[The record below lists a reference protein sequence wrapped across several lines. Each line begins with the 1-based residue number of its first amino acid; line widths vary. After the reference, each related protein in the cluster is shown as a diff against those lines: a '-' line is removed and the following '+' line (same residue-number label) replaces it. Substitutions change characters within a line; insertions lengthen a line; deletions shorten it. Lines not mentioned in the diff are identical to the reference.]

1 MRVKFSPF
9 RFSESSL
16 SARHF
21 AFAFFGVCL
30 VANAAVAGLS
40 RTTFKTMLPKRVA
53 ELYAWAQESDSTDN
67 DEKPSLFPKAK
78 LNRDVND
85 RGKLDRTSVP
95 AGYRD
100 SVILDSTLTF
110 HESENFD
117 GVELGVQQDYSLDE
131 YLALRRGQLQSQV
144 WDSLSSQYDLK
155 AAPSGDALSRILESA
170 SGISIPLPP
179 NPLTTIF
186 GKPEVSINVSGE
198 YNARVGWRWDS
209 QNLGAVSAFGQ
220 TQSSPMF
227 SQDIKLNVSGR
238 IGDKLK
244 LGVDYNTSN
253 PFEFNNKFKI
263 GFDGYDDD
271 IIKRV
276 EVGNVSLTT
285 PSTLIGAGQTLF
297 GARAD
302 FQFGPLFLKTLASQ
316 RRGER
321 KFVNVKG
328 GSLKQRFQL
337 RAYDYAQ
344 NHFFLDTAY
353 KPIFKEYYRFSTPV
367 IPNSAEARRL
377 VVKEIEVYESTNDL
391 AEVEKVVNAI
401 GYDTL
406 SAIPVGQAYDPALKN
421 GRVLPGS
428 VEAGRFMQLEKSRYD
443 FNPNLGKL
451 TINNLRRDRNY
462 AVAYRI
468 EGPTE
473 AKEDDLQYGTFSK
486 DVRNNDTLVLKLIYA
501 TGLQPGF
508 KTLWARQMK
517 NIYPIGATNVDLN
530 QTDINIWY
538 LSNTNDSTDIL
549 PGASDKVSTV
559 LRVDQ
564 INNAT
569 GDPQPDGKFDIRASG
584 TPYFDTQRG
593 EITFPSLEPFREELR
608 NYFSSKG
615 NPALAEQYVYNEVYD
630 TLIDVAKL
638 QTGRDR
644 FIIAGEATGTSGGSS
659 IPLGAFNLTPGSVRV
674 NLDGRPL
681 VEGQDFTVDY
691 YSGQLRLNNP
701 QATLPNANLNIEYES
716 PDIFNLTTRTLAG
729 VRADYQLFKYRTLRS
744 NIGFTSMLY
753 NQALLI
759 DRVRLGDEPVSN
771 FMYGFDGNLELDAP
785 WLTKAID
792 WLPFLDTKEKSS
804 FMMRGEWAMM
814 NPTPNKKLSE
824 VTSDNGQPVVY
835 IDDFESAQ
843 RPISLG
849 LTAVQWSHAS
859 PPLDSSI
866 AIEDADRA
874 NYRGRSFWYQYFIA
888 RTPVQEVYPNRQ
900 RVIGQSNIN
909 DLRIDFSPDIRG
921 IYNRNQNFVD
931 SLNPVFKSDSA
942 RYANDVAAIKPK
954 VWGGMQRL
962 LSSYNTNFDTEN
974 IDFIEVMM
982 NVEDSEPTTEMY
994 IDLGQITE
1002 DIIPNGRLNTEDG
1015 VVEEYR
1021 IPNGVIDPG
1030 EDIGIDGI
1038 DDAREKGGTSED
1050 NDPWHAPYPYP
1061 LDQEADPARDNY
1073 GFDFA
1078 NVTDQSPQDFV
1089 SYNNYEG
1096 NSTVSESGQF
1106 PDTEILNRN
1115 NGQRLAQGNSYFSY
1129 KINLDPN
1136 PATNPQIVGGANNW
1150 RLYRIPIRGDRRQ
1163 VGNPLMSNIQYVRVW
1178 YKGGRLKARVADWRF
1193 LGSQWQRISTLQ
1205 PNVREDDSVL
1215 KVSFINR
1222 EENAGPPDFYTMPPG
1237 VVPPRQLSNPDP
1249 SQDIRMNEQ
1258 SLAVTVRNLRFGE
1271 ERMAV
1276 RVFRAF
1282 DMFYYK
1288 QLKFFIHGDGSLP
1301 GNAVEGAVAPAYAFI
1316 RFGIDSLNYYE
1327 YRRPLTSNW
1336 QDIGINLEELTAT
1349 KQLRGNDLDPRRFE
1363 FPVPNDPLA
1372 IFAIKGN
1379 PSLTKVMF
1387 VGFGI
1392 ANPAERF
1399 PNDLTTTM
1407 WVDELRLIQ
1416 PEDKNDWAA
1425 VGDANLQLA
1434 DLGVVR
1440 ATFNKTTPNFHR
1452 LEERFGNRID
1462 GSNWSVSTEAG
1473 FERFFPKEWKDIK
1486 IPISY
1491 THTEFL
1497 EKPQFVAQNDVNLE
1511 EAAEAAERNALTN
1524 NQTPDAAQRI
1534 GNDIRTRSQTL
1545 RVEDQFALVG
1555 LRLPIPTDLWWIRDS
1570 FNKLTYGYT
1579 YNQIFE
1585 RSPVVAERFQWHW
1598 NAKAQYA
1605 ITIPAN
1611 FYFDP
1616 LTWLGGTPGIGTY
1629 SNFRINFLPSTFAAG
1644 VDIDRWR
1651 ITEQSRFLLFPSP
1664 VQRSFTATKNAQFS
1678 WRPFQNGFLNP
1689 VLDYSVSSASTLV
1702 PFELDENGRQRSG
1715 AEVFK
1720 QIMFKNG
1727 KFVDFGDENNYRQN
1741 ITLNFRPKLPDL
1753 FSINKFF
1760 ESNGSFVTN
1769 YTWLDPLQPN
1779 PEIRDAVK
1787 QVSFNNSIRV
1797 NNTLRLRAL
1806 SNTWFDVEAKGST
1819 PKDSAAASTGIWS
1832 QVGRVFKTI
1841 FLDYDNITFGFN
1853 QNNTANTP
1861 GALGGTGITNFWARG
1876 LMFREQN
1883 PIYGPSLPYQLGLVG
1898 SPHGDFHIRASD
1910 AFPFFRFETTPG
1922 IRPPNS
1928 VLQESFTQTSTLD
1941 ARTSRPLWEG
1951 ATLDLNWKTQ
1961 FTYNKRQR
1969 VDADAEG
1976 RPSFNNVNIDE
1987 TYNRTYFS
1995 IPTFLTFG
2003 LFGNTV
2009 EDVIDLYN
2017 EKKSELEILPGED
2030 STATNARELT
2040 ALSEAFRDGLE
2051 SLNFFPAAIRSLAP
2065 VLNYGIRWE
2074 GIEKY
2079 SFFKGLARR
2088 ISFEHAYASTYQ
2100 ENARALDN
2108 GRVIEVQQVQAG
2120 FQPLIGITAAFDETK
2135 LDGNLTASLRYN
2147 PKTGYQLSA
2156 ASRQISRETSHEFS
2170 LQASYNKRS
2179 FSFPLFGIELQND
2192 IEFSF
2197 MTSLRRSLRA
2207 TYDIEDFKGEDGQ
2220 RLNGSTQIIIEPR
2233 ARYNLSNRLTTTA
2246 FVRYE
2251 GNFTEGAAQ
2260 PGFSNTQV
2268 GIDFRLSISGGR

>member
-1 MRVKFSPF
+1 MKFSPF
-9 RFSESSL
+9 RFSESSF
-16 SARHF
+16 SARYF

-40 RTTFKTMLPKRVA
+40 RTAFKTMLPKRVA
-53 ELYAWAQESDSTDN
+53 EFYAWLPQEGDSTKTDG
-67 DEKPSLFPKAK
+67 PTLFPKSK
-78 LNRDVND
+78 LNRDVSN
-85 RGKLDRTSVP
+85 RKKLDRSNIP
-95 AGYRD
+95 SGYKD
-100 SVILDSTLTF
+100 TLALDSTLEF
-110 HESENFD
+110 HASENFD
-117 GVELGVQQDYSLDE
+117 GVDIGVQQDYSLDE
-131 YLALRRGQLQSQV
+131 YLALRRGQLQSKV

-198 YNARVGWRWDS
+198 VNVRTGWRWDS

-220 TQSSPMF
+220 TQSSPIF
-227 SQDIKLNVSGR
+227 SQDIRLNVSGR

-244 LGVDYNTSN
+244 LGVDYNTNN
-253 PFEFNNKFKI
+253 PFEFNNKFKV

-321 KFVNVKG
+321 KFISVKG

-337 RAYDYAQ
+337 RAYDYSQ

-353 KPIFKEYYRFSTPV
+353 KPIFKEYYKFSTPV
-367 IPNSAEARRL
+367 IPNSSEAKRL

-391 AEVEKVVNAI
+391 SEVEKVVNAI
-401 GYDTL
+401 GYDNL
-406 SAIPVGQAYDPALKN
+406 VVIPAGQAYPPALKN

-428 VEAGRFMQLEKSRYD
+428 VEAGRFTQLEKSRFE
-443 FNPNLGKL
+443 FNPNLGKIV
-451 TINNLRRDRNY
+451 INNLRRDRNY

-468 EGPTE
+468 EGATDS
-473 AKEDDLQYGTFSK
+473 KDDDQQYGTFSK

-508 KTLWARQMK
+508 KNLWARQLK

-549 PGASDKVSTV
+549 QGATDKLSTV

-569 GDPQPDGKFDIRASG
+569 GEPQPDGEFDIRTSG
-584 TPYFDTQRG
+584 SPYFDSQRG
-593 EITFPSLEPFREELR
+593 EVTFPSLEPFREEIR
-608 NYFSSKG
+608 NYFSAKG
-615 NPALAEQYVYNEVYD
+615 NPALAEQYIYNEVYD
-630 TLIDVAKL
+630 TLVDVAKL

-644 FIIAGEATGTSGGSS
+644 YIIAGEATGTSGGSS

-681 VEGQDFTVDY
+681 TEGQDYTVDY
-691 YSGQLRLNNP
+691 YSGQVRLSNP
-701 QATLPNANLNIEYES
+701 QASLPNANLNIEYES

-729 VRADYQLFKYRTLRS
+729 VRADYQLFKYRTLKS
-744 NIGFTSMLY
+744 NIGFTTMLY

-771 FMYGFDGNLELDAP
+771 LMYGFDGNLELDAP

-804 FMMRGEWAMM
+804 FTMRGEWAMM

-824 VTSDNGQPVVY
+824 VASDNNLPVVY

-849 LTAVQWSHAS
+849 LTASQWTHAA
-859 PPLDSSI
+859 PPIDSSI
-866 AIEDADRA
+866 ATEDIDRA
-874 NYRGRSFWYQYFIA
+874 DFRGKSFWYQYFIA
-888 RTPVQEVYPNRQ
+888 RTKITEVYPNRQ
-900 RVIGQSNIN
+900 TALGQSNIN
-909 DLRIDFSPDIRG
+909 DLNIDFTPNIRG
-921 IYNRNQNFVD
+921 IYNRNPNFVD
-931 SLNPVFKSDSA
+931 SLNPVFKADSVKYTD
-942 RYANDVAAIKPK
+942 YALSIRPK

-974 IDFIEVMM
+974 IDYIEIMM
-982 NVEDSEPTTEMY
+982 NVEDREDATEMY

-1015 VVEEYR
+1015 ITEEFK
-1021 IPNGVIDPG
+1021 IPNGIIDPG
-1030 EDIGIDGI
+1030 EDKGIDGI
-1038 DDAREKGGTSED
+1038 DDAAEKEGAGD
-1050 NDPWHAPYPYP
+1050 NGDLWRAPYPFP
-1061 LDQEADPARDNY
+1061 LNQESDPARDNY
-1073 GFDFA
+1073 AFDFQDV
-1078 NVTDQSPQDFV
+1078 NDQSTQDFIN
-1089 SYNNYEG
+1089 YNNYEG
-1096 NSTVSESGQF
+1096 NSTISESGQF

-1136 PATNPQIVGGANNW
+1136 PATNSQIVGGANNW

-1163 VGNPLMSNIQYVRVW
+1163 VGNPLLSNIQYVRVW
-1178 YKGGRLKARVADWRF
+1178 YKGGRLKARIADWRF
-1193 LGSQWQRISTLQ
+1193 LGSQWQRISSLQ

-1222 EENAGPPDFYTMPPG
+1222 EENDGPPDYYTMPPG

-1258 SLAVTVRNLRFGE
+1258 SLAVTVRNLRYGE

-1301 GNAVEGAVAPAYAFI
+1301 GNAVQGAVAPAYAFI

-1336 QDIGINLEELTAT
+1336 QDIGINLEELTAI

-1372 IFAIKGN
+1372 IFALKGN
-1379 PSLTKVMF
+1379 PTLTKVQF

-1392 ANPAERF
+1392 ANPPERF

-1416 PEDKNDWAA
+1416 PEDRNDWAA
-1425 VGDANLQLA
+1425 VGDVNLQLA
-1434 DLGVVR
+1434 DVGVMR
-1440 ATFNKTTPNFHR
+1440 GTFNKTTPNFHR

-1473 FERFFPKEWKDIK
+1473 FEKFFPKDWKEIK
-1486 IPISY
+1486 IPVSY

-1511 EAAEAAERNALTN
+1511 EAAQAAKTAALTSG
-1524 NQTPDAAQRI
+1524 QSEDVAQRI
-1534 GNDIRTRSQTL
+1534 GNDVRMRSQTL

-1555 LRLPIPTDLWWIRDS
+1555 LRLPIPTELWWIRDT

-1579 YNQIFE
+1579 YNQTFE
-1585 RSPVVAERFQWHW
+1585 RSPVVAERFNWHW

-1605 ITIPAN
+1605 LTIPAD
-1611 FYFDP
+1611 FHFDP
-1616 LTWLGGTPGIGTY
+1616 LTWLGGVPVLGTY
-1629 SNFRINFLPSTFAAG
+1629 SNTRINFLPSTFAAG
-1644 VDIDRWR
+1644 LDLDRWR
-1651 ITEQSRFLLFPSP
+1651 TTEQSRFLLFPSP

-1678 WRPFQNGFLNP
+1678 WRPFTNGFLNP
-1689 VLDYSVSSASTLV
+1689 VIDYNVSSASTLS
-1702 PFELDENGRQRSG
+1702 PLEIDENGRQRTGS
-1715 AEVFK
+1715 EVFK
-1720 QIMFKNG
+1720 QVLFKNG
-1727 KFVDFGDENNYRQN
+1727 KFVDFGDENDYKQN
-1741 ITLNFRPKLPDL
+1741 VTMNFKPKLPEI

-1760 ESNGSFVTN
+1760 ESNGSFTTN
-1769 YTWLDPLQPN
+1769 YTWRNPLQPN

-1787 QVSFNNSIRV
+1787 LAGFQNTIRV
-1797 NNTLRLRAL
+1797 NNTLRLKAL
-1806 SNTWFDVEAKGST
+1806 GNSWFGITPTPGAK
-1819 PKDSAAASTGIWS
+1819 KDSTAVDSSSVWS
-1832 QVGRVFKTI
+1832 KVGSVFKTI
-1841 FLDYDNITFGFN
+1841 FLDYDNMTFGFT
-1853 QNNTANTP
+1853 QNNTANNP
-1861 GALGGTGITNFWARG
+1861 GVLGGTGITNFWARG

-1898 SPHGDFHIRASD
+1898 SPHGSIHVRPSGS
-1910 AFPFFRFETTPG
+1910 FPFFRFETDPG
-1922 IRPPNS
+1922 VRPANS
-1928 VLQESFTQTSTLD
+1928 VLQESFNQRSTLD
-1941 ARTSRPLWEG
+1941 ARTARPLWEG
-1951 ATLDLNWKTQ
+1951 ATLDLNWKSE
-1961 FTYNKRQR
+1961 FMFNKRQR
-1969 VDADAEG
+1969 VDADAAG
-1976 RPSFNNVNIDE
+1976 RPGFSNVNIDE

-1995 IPTFLTFG
+1995 VPTFLTFG

-2009 EDVIDLYN
+2009 EDVIELYN
-2017 EKKSELEILPGED
+2017 EKKNNLPVIPGED
-2030 STATNARELT
+2030 STVTNSRNLT
-2040 ALSEAFRDGLE
+2040 ALNEAFRDGLE
-2051 SLNFFPAAIRSLAP
+2051 SFNFFPAAIRSLAP

-2079 SFFKGLARR
+2079 SIFNGLARR

-2135 LDGNLTASLRYN
+2135 LNGNLTASLKYN

-2156 ASRQISRETSHEFS
+2156 SSRQISRETSHEFS
-2170 LQASYNKRS
+2170 MQASYSRRR
-2179 FSFPLFGIELQND
+2179 FTFPLFGIELDND
-2192 IEFSF
+2192 VEFSF
-2197 MTSLRRSLRA
+2197 LTSFRKSLRA

-2233 ARYNLSNRLTTTA
+2233 ARYNVSNRLTATA

-2268 GIDFRLSISGGR
+2268 GIDFRLSVSGGR

>member
-9 RFSESSL
+9 RFSNSTIRTKQFVFVAL
-16 SARHF
+16 
-21 AFAFFGVCL
+21 GVCF
-30 VANAAVAGLS
+30 VASAATAG
-40 RTTFKTMLPKRVA
+40 RIAFKSMNPRRLA
-53 ELYAWAQESDSTDN
+53 DLYSFVQLESDTANN
-67 DEKPSLFPKAK
+67 DTPSLFPRTK
-78 LNRDVND
+78 LNREPQA
-85 RGKLDRTSVP
+85 KKPLDRSNVP
-95 AGYRD
+95 AGYKAT
-100 SVILDSTLTF
+100 VELDSTLQF
-110 HESENFD
+110 HESENFG

-131 YLALRRGQLQSQV
+131 YLSLRRRQLQTKV

-155 AAPSGDALSRILESA
+155 AAPSEDALSRVLSSA
-170 SGISIPLPP
+170 TGLTIPLPP

-198 YNARVGWRWDS
+198 VNVRAGWRWDS
-209 QNLGAVSAFGQ
+209 QNLGTVSAFGQ

-227 SQDIKLNVSGR
+227 SQDIRLNVNGR

-244 LGVDYNTSN
+244 LGVDYNTNN
-253 PFEFNNKFKI
+253 PFEFNNRFKI

-276 EVGNVSLTT
+276 EVGNVSLQT

-297 GARAD
+297 GARGD
-302 FQFGPLFLKTLASQ
+302 FQFGPLFIKTLASQ

-344 NHFFLDTAY
+344 NHFFLDTVY
-353 KPIFKEYYRFSTPV
+353 KPVFREYYRFATPV
-367 IPNSAEARRL
+367 VPNSSEARRL
-377 VVKEIEVYESTNDL
+377 TVKEIEVYESTTDL
-391 AEVEKVVNAI
+391 AEVDKVVNAI
-401 GYDTL
+401 AYDNL
-406 SAIPVGQAYDPALKN
+406 ALVPVGTGYDPALKN
-421 GRVLPGS
+421 GRVVPGS
-428 VEAGRFMQLEKSRYD
+428 VEAGRFTQLERTRYE
-443 FNPNLGKL
+443 FNPNIGKV

-468 EGPTE
+468 EGNTD
-473 AKEDDLQYGTFSK
+473 AREDDQQYGTFSK
-486 DVRNNDTLVLKLIYA
+486 DVRNNDTLILKLIYA

-508 KTLWARQMK
+508 KNLWARQLR

-530 QTDINIWY
+530 QTDINVWY
-538 LSNTNDSTDIL
+538 LTNTNDSTDIL
-549 PGASDKVSTV
+549 PGATDKVATV

-569 GDPQPDGKFDIRASG
+569 GDQQPDGKFDVRSSG
-584 TPYFDTQRG
+584 SPFFDPQRG
-593 EITFPSLEPFREELR
+593 EVTFPSLEPFREELR
-608 NYFSSKG
+608 NYFSLKG

-630 TLIDVAKL
+630 TLVDVAKL

-644 FIIAGEATGTSGGSS
+644 FLIAGEATGTAGGSS

-674 NLDGRPL
+674 NLNGRPL

-691 YSGQLRLNNP
+691 YSGQVRLSNP

-744 NIGFTSMLY
+744 NIGFTSMFY

-792 WLPFLDTKEKSS
+792 WLPLIDTKEKSS

-824 VTSDNGQPVVY
+824 VASDNGLPVVY

-849 LTAVQWSHAS
+849 LTASQWTHAS
-859 PPLDSSI
+859 PPLDSLI
-866 AIEDADRA
+866 AIEDSDRA
-874 NYRGRSFWYQYFIA
+874 NYRGKSFWYQFFIA
-888 RTPVQEVYPNRQ
+888 RTPVQDVYPNRQ

-909 DLRIDFSPDIRG
+909 DLRIDFDPNIRG
-921 IYNRNQNFVD
+921 IYNRNKFFVD
-931 SLNPVFKSDSA
+931 SLNPVFGDN
-942 RYANDVAAIKPK
+942 RQTYIDYALSIRPR
-954 VWGGMQRL
+954 VWGGIQRL
-962 LSSYNTNFDTEN
+962 LSSYNTNFDAEN
-974 IDFIEVMM
+974 IDYIEIMM
-982 NVEDSEPTTEMY
+982 NVEDREETTEMY
-994 IDLGQITE
+994 IDLGQISE
-1002 DIIPNGRLNTEDG
+1002 DVIPNGRLNTEDG
-1015 VVEEYR
+1015 ITEEFR
-1021 IPNGVIDPG
+1021 IPNGIIDPG
-1030 EDIGIDGI
+1030 EDVGIDGV
-1038 DDAREKGGTSED
+1038 DDAAERDGSPEVNE
-1050 NDPWHAPYPYP
+1050 PWRAPYPYP
-1061 LDQEADPARDNY
+1061 LNLESDPARDNY
-1073 GFDFA
+1073 SFNFS
-1078 NVTDQSPQDFV
+1078 NITEQSPKDFEN
-1089 SYNNYEG
+1089 YNNYEG
-1096 NSTVSESGQF
+1096 NSTVSENGQF

-1136 PATNPQIVGGANNW
+1136 PATNPQIVGGANSW
-1150 RLYRIPIRGDRRQ
+1150 RLYRIPIRGDRRT
-1163 VGNPLMSNIQYVRVW
+1163 VGNPLLSNVQYVRVW
-1178 YKGGRLKARVADWRF
+1178 YKGGRLKARIADWRF
-1193 LGSQWQRISTLQ
+1193 LGSQWQRISTVQ
-1205 PNVREDDSVL
+1205 PNVSENDSVL
-1215 KVSFINR
+1215 RVSFINR
-1222 EENAGPPDFYTMPPG
+1222 EENAGAPDYYTMPPG
-1237 VVPPRQLSNPDP
+1237 VVPPRQLTNPDP
-1249 SQDIRMNEQ
+1249 TQDIRLNEQ
-1258 SLAVTVRNLRFGE
+1258 SLAVSVRNLRYGD

-1276 RVFRAF
+1276 RVFIRPF

-1301 GNAVEGAVAPAYAFI
+1301 GNAVPGSTPPAYAFI

-1336 QDIGINLEELTAT
+1336 QDLGINLEELTAI
-1349 KQLRGNDLDPRRFE
+1349 KQLRANDLDPRRFE

-1372 IFAIKGN
+1372 VFAIKGN
-1379 PSLTKVMF
+1379 PTLTKVQF

-1392 ANPAERF
+1392 ANPPERF

-1407 WVDELRLIQ
+1407 WVNELRLIQ
-1416 PEDKNDWAA
+1416 PEDRKDWAA

-1440 ATFNKTTPNFHR
+1440 ATFNRTTPNFHR

-1462 GSNWSVSTEAG
+1462 GSNWSISTEAG
-1473 FERFFPKEWKDIK
+1473 LERFFPKTWKEIR

-1497 EKPQFVAQNDVNLE
+1497 EKPQFVAQNDINLE
-1511 EAAEAAERNALTN
+1511 EAAEAAERNALLK
-1524 NQTPDAAQRI
+1524 NQSPNDAQQI
-1534 GNDIRTRSQTL
+1534 GNDIRRRSQTL
-1545 RVEDQFALVG
+1545 RVEDQFAITG

-1579 YNQIFE
+1579 YNQTFE
-1585 RSPVVAERFQWHW
+1585 RSPVVVERFNWHW
-1598 NAKAQYA
+1598 NARAQYA
-1605 ITIPAN
+1605 ITIPAD
-1611 FYFDP
+1611 FHFDP
-1616 LTWLGGTPGIGTY
+1616 LSWLAGVPVLGSY
-1629 SNFRINFLPSTFAAG
+1629 SNYRINFLPSTFAAG
-1644 VDIDRWR
+1644 IDIDRWR
-1651 ITEQSRFLLFPSP
+1651 TTEQSRYLLFPSP

-1678 WRPFQNGFLNP
+1678 WRLGQNGFLNP
-1689 VLDYSVSSASTLV
+1689 VIDYSVSSASTLV
-1702 PFELDENGRQRSG
+1702 PFELDEEGRQRTG
-1715 AEVFK
+1715 AEVFR

-1727 KFVDFGDENNYRQN
+1727 KFVDFGNENDYKQN
-1741 ITLNFRPKLPDL
+1741 ITMNFRPKLPDL

-1760 ESNGSFVTN
+1760 ESSGSFVTN
-1769 YTWLDPLQPN
+1769 YTWRDPLEAN
-1779 PEIRDAVK
+1779 PDIRDAVK
-1787 QVSFNNSIRV
+1787 QVGFQNTIRV

-1806 SNTWFDVEAKGST
+1806 GNTWFGETAGAK
-1819 PKDSAAASTGIWS
+1819 KDSAAPAEFWS
-1832 QVGRVFKTI
+1832 NVGSVFKTI
-1841 FLDYDNITFGFN
+1841 FLDYDNLTLAFT
-1853 QNNTANTP
+1853 QNNAANNP
-1861 GALGGTGITNFWARG
+1861 GAMGGTGITNFWARG

-1898 SPHGDFHIRASD
+1898 SPHGSFSIRPSA
-1910 AFPFFRFETTPG
+1910 AFPFFRFETDPG
-1922 IRPPNS
+1922 LRPPNATM
-1928 VLQESFTQTSTLD
+1928 QESFTQTSSID
-1941 ARTSRPLWEG
+1941 ARTARPLWEG

-1961 FTYNKRQR
+1961 FTFNKNQL
-1969 VDADAEG
+1969 VDADDFG
-1976 RPSFNNVNIDE
+1976 RPSFSNVNITE
-1987 TYNRTYFS
+1987 SYNRTYFS
-1995 IPTFLTFG
+1995 VPTFLTFG

-2009 EDVIDLYN
+2009 EDVIDLYT
-2017 EKKSELEILPGED
+2017 EKKNEIQLMPGED
-2030 STATNARELT
+2030 STARNARELT
-2040 ALSEAFRDGLE
+2040 ALNEAFRDGLE
-2051 SLNFFPAAIRSLAP
+2051 FLNFFPAAIRSIAP

-2074 GIEKY
+2074 GIEKW
-2079 SFFKGLARR
+2079 SIFKGVARR
-2088 ISFEHAYASTYQ
+2088 ISFEHMYASTYQ
-2100 ENARALDN
+2100 ENARVLDN

-2120 FQPLIGITAAFDETK
+2120 FQPLIGLTMAFDETK

-2147 PKTGYQLSA
+2147 PRTGYQLSA

-2170 LQASYNKRS
+2170 LQASYSKRR
-2179 FSFPLFGIELQND
+2179 FTFPLFGFQLDND
-2192 IEFSF
+2192 VEFSF
-2197 MTSLRRSLRA
+2197 LTSLRRSLRA
-2207 TYDIEDFKGEDGQ
+2207 TYDLEDFKGEDGQ

-2233 ARYNLSNRLTTTA
+2233 ARYNVSNRLTATA

-2251 GNFTEGAAQ
+2251 GNFTEGAAT

-2268 GIDFRLSISGGR
+2268 GIDFRLSVAGGR